1 MPALP
6 AFAATAFRQRWI
18 RLAVAHPGA
27 KSSWPGGAGP
37 DFARLTAAA
46 SQADTRCM
54 SAVPTTAAQV
64 AAETITLPRVVARRL
79 ALPVLFLVATAYH
92 FLQSQGHATPTVFN
106 DELLYAKLS
115 QSIAAGHALAIRG
128 EHFFFPAPLASL
140 VQAPAWLLHSMTD
153 AYAAAKLLNAAVMSA
168 AVFPSY
174 WLARR
179 VARPS
184 FALLTAAAAVATPA
198 MFYHAY
204 MMSEALAYPVFLV
217 AVAVLT
223 RALAGQSRWAAI
235 EVPAV
240 CALAIATRI
249 QFVVLPL
256 AYFAAVAIC
265 GRGTYRRHAVPAAVT
280 AALLAALIG
289 LPGLLGQYGPS
300 NFGHAT
306 PAGIAHWALMNGA
319 LLPFALGLAIVPG
332 AIFGLGLMLARPRSP
347 VERALAV
354 LTVVSTTLF
363 LGQTALISATEA
375 HRPLERYLFYV
386 TPLFFLAFF
395 RFAERGAPRRFLY
408 AGVGC
413 IGALLLSRLSLPGM
427 TGTAGFFF
435 DAPTLTG
442 FARAAYHFGLPDASL
457 LYAAI
462 PLALALL
469 AWAVP
474 LTRRGAPH
482 LFALLAICLSLVAG
496 ASVYATDRLAT
507 QWDARTF
514 SADPPDWLD
523 RSGLGPAR
531 YLTLPRSNDFLG
543 TQLESWNRDLRGVIL
558 LGKPASD
565 PYPVQ
570 VAHIAPDGRLIVAG
584 RPTRSEVL
592 VINVDG
598 SAIDLD
604 GRLVARPRQGLVAYR
619 VPENAH
625 VRSLARGLSPD
636 GWTGTLLDYEVW
648 PRRAGS
654 YELTL
659 TLPPD
664 TSPRNATLSAGG
676 AKRTVILRA
685 AHRTHLTI
693 PTSGAPLHVVVDVPT
708 SPLGGRVLGAQV
720 VALRFVSA

>member
-1 MPALP
+1 
-6 AFAATAFRQRWI
+6 
-18 RLAVAHPGA
+18 
-27 KSSWPGGAGP
+27 
-37 DFARLTAAA
+37 
-46 SQADTRCM
+46 M

-64 AAETITLPRVVARRL
+64 AAETISFPRVLARRL
-79 ALPVLFLVATAYH
+79 ALPILFAVATAYH
-92 FLQSQGHATPTVFN
+92 FLQSRGHATPTVFN

-115 QSIAAGHALAIRG
+115 QSIAAGHGLAIRG

-140 VQAPAWLLHSMTD
+140 VQAPAWLLSSMTD

-179 VARPS
+179 VVRPS
-184 FALLTAAAAVATPA
+184 FPLLTAAAAVATPA
-198 MFYHAY
+198 MVYHGY

-223 RALAGQSRWAAI
+223 RALVNRPRWAGV

-240 CALAIATRI
+240 CAVAIATRI

-256 AYFAAVAIC
+256 AYFAAVAVC
-265 GRGTYRRHAVPAAVT
+265 GRGAYRRHLVPVAAT
-280 AALLAALIG
+280 AGLLAALIG

-300 NFGHAT
+300 NFGHAG
-306 PAGIAHWALMNGA
+306 PSGIVHWALMNA
-319 LLPFALGLAIVPG
+319 TLVPFALGLAVVPG

-347 VERALAV
+347 VERALSV
-354 LTVVSTTLF
+354 LTVVATTLF

-375 HRPLERYLFYV
+375 QRPLERYLFYV

-395 RFAERGAPRRFLY
+395 RYAERGAPRRFLY
-408 AGVGC
+408 AGAGC

-435 DAPTLTG
+435 DAPTLTA
-442 FARAAYHFGLPDASL
+442 FARAAYRLGGLPNAAL

-462 PLALALL
+462 PLVLALL

-482 LFALLAICLSLVAG
+482 LFALLAIGLSLVAG
-496 ASVYATDRLAT
+496 ASVYSTDRLAT

-514 SADPPDWLD
+514 STDPPDWLD

-558 LGKPASD
+558 LGKPAFD
-565 PYPVQ
+565 PYAVQ
-570 VAHIAPDGRLIVAG
+570 VAHIAPDGRLVIAG
-584 RPTRSEVL
+584 RPTRSELL
-592 VINVDG
+592 VVNVDG
-598 SAIDLD
+598 SAIELE
-604 GRLVARPRQGLVAYR
+604 GRIVARPRQGLVAYH
-619 VPENAH
+619 VPAGAH

-636 GWTGTLLDYEVW
+636 GWTGTLLDYQVW
-648 PRRAGS
+648 PRRAGR

-659 TLPPD
+659 TLPPGA
-664 TSPRNATLSAGG
+664 PARKAMLSSGR
-676 AKRTVILRA
+676 AKRTVTLHASRRI
-685 AHRTHLTI
+685 HLAM
-693 PTSGAPLHVVVDVPT
+693 PTDGAPLHVVVDVPT

-720 VALRFVSA
+720 AELRFVPG

>member
-1 MPALP
+1 MSTPTSSATRLP
-6 AFAATAFRQRWI
+6 TTWWNASTSGSAIPTAAHT
-18 RLAVAHPGA
+18 
-27 KSSWPGGAGP
+27 AGP
-37 DFARLTAAA
+37 SIPTSSRTRTSISRRCRSSRRARASVSCDFGRLTAP
-46 SQADTRCM
+46 SSTADRRRM
-54 SAVPTTAAQV
+54 SAVPTTPVQAAADAV
-64 AAETITLPRVVARRL
+64 ALPRALVRYL
-79 ALPVLFLVATAYH
+79 ALPLVFAGATLYH
-92 FLQSQGHATPTVFN
+92 FLQSRGHATPTIFN

-115 QSIAAGHALAIRG
+115 QSLAAGHGLTIRG
-128 EHFFFPAPLASL
+128 EHFFFPSPLASL
-140 VQAPAWLLHSMTD
+140 VQAPVWLLSSMTD

-179 VARPS
+179 IVRPS
-184 FALLTAAAAVATPA
+184 FALLTAAAAVTTPA
-198 MFYHAY
+198 MVYHGY
-204 MMSEALAYPVFLV
+204 LMSEALAYPIFLV
-217 AVAVLT
+217 AVAVIA
-223 RALAGQSRWAAI
+223 RALAGQYRWAAI

-300 NFGHAT
+300 NFRHAP
-306 PAGIAHWALMNGA
+306 PAGLAHWALMNGA

-408 AGVGC
+408 AGLGC

-442 FARAAYHFGLPDASL
+442 FARAAYHLGLPTASL

-514 SADPPDWLD
+514 STDSPDWLD

-543 TQLESWNRDLRGVIL
+543 TQLESWNRELRGVIL

-565 PYPVQ
+565 PYPAE
-570 VAHIAPDGRLIVAG
+570 VARVAPDGRLVIAG

-592 VINVDG
+592 VVNIDG
-598 SAIDLD
+598 SAID
-604 GRLVARPRQGLVAYR
+604 
-619 VPENAH
+619 
-625 VRSLARGLSPD
+625 
-636 GWTGTLLDYEVW
+636 
-648 PRRAGS
+648 
-654 YELTL
+654 
-659 TLPPD
+659 
-664 TSPRNATLSAGG
+664 
-676 AKRTVILRA
+676 
-685 AHRTHLTI
+685 
-693 PTSGAPLHVVVDVPT
+693 
-708 SPLGGRVLGAQV
+708 
-720 VALRFVSA
+720 